1 MKEINISD
9 YFKNPGETRA
19 KAQLG
24 ADCFYNNRS
33 VYSKNFVNTSYTNR
47 LANNSF
53 SELVKDDSAKY
64 IKLVDEDGVFYD
76 FVKDSN
82 NRLETFYFKNYKHS
96 YSEITRVEEAT
107 LDNVYTLKQLGY
119 TEFYRIYKKNEY
131 NVEYNLCNLA
141 IRRA

>member
-1 MKEINISD
+1 MENINVSD
-9 YFKNPGETRA
+9 YFKNHNETRA

-33 VYSKNFVNTSYTNR
+33 VYSKNFISTSYTNR

-53 SELVKDDSAKY
+53 SELVKDDSVAY

-82 NRLETFYFKNYKHS
+82 NRLEMFYFKNYKHS
-96 YSEITRVEEAT
+96 YSEITKVEET
-107 LDNVYTLKQLGY
+107 SLDNVYTLKQLGY
-119 TEFYRIYKKNEY
+119 TDFYRIYKKNEY